1 MSIMSVINNITQH
14 VMLFYYK
21 FMRPLTFTNIYNVQ
35 IYPGERHS
43 LRHPDSNE
51 HYLTSLLSFLKKNL

>member
-1 MSIMSVINNITQH
+1 MANHTNYRFDICKVEQH
-14 VMLFYYK
+14 QYF
-21 FMRPLTFTNIYNVQ
+21 PVQ

-51 HYLTSLLSFLKKNL
+51 HYLTSLLSHLKKNL